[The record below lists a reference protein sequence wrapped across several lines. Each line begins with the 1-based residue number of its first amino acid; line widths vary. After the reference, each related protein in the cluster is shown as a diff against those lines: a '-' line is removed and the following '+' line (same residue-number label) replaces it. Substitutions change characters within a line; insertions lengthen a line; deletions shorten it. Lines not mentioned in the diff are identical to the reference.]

1 MIFIK
6 FCRNIVVDKLVVFSF
21 EMLLVIFFCVF
32 FIGLINFCIIFLFFG
47 ILLIFVGEVFFFNE
61 GIK

>member
-21 EMLLVIFFCVF
+21 EMLLVIFFCVIF
-32 FIGLINFCIIFLFFG
+32 GLINFCIIFLFFG